1 MAENDKS
8 DQITSGGSKQ
18 NQQIDNPKAQ
28 DVLLPDTIS
37 LIQFLFYQIEA
48 LINNVASD
56 SKTHDSREEGYWA
69 KNHVWQISG
78 ILGTFILSAITIIVL
93 ICTLLAVDRYTNEAH
108 TANTLT
114 KQILDANTRAYIQIT
129 PNGDPSRTRIQAGKT
144 LAIGA
149 YLYNWGK
156 QPARTSAQGITRYSR
171 TRLANGAGE
180 GLRKL
185 PDYYIWPG
193 TYVNG
198 VQSGGDYIRPESL
211 ESLTDGDITDI
222 KAKRGWIYIE
232 VEVRY
237 GNGYITRICDEYPL
251 QTNDPLFMD
260 FELCSDPQS
269 NCTDNDCK
277 Q

>member
-1 MAENDKS
+1 MAEDDKS

-18 NQQIDNPKAQ
+18 DQQIDNPKAQ

-37 LIQFLFYQIEA
+37 LIQFLFYRIEA

-129 PNGDPSRTRIQAGKT
+129 PNGDPSRTEFK
-144 LAIGA
+144 LAKLSLWELTFTIGA
-149 YLYNWGK
+149 NSLR
-156 QPARTSAQGITRYSR
+156 ARRHK
-171 TRLANGAGE
+171 E
-180 GLRKL
+180 
-185 PDYYIWPG
+185 
-193 TYVNG
+193 
-198 VQSGGDYIRPESL
+198 
-211 ESLTDGDITDI
+211 
-222 KAKRGWIYIE
+222 
-232 VEVRY
+232 
-237 GNGYITRICDEYPL
+237 
-251 QTNDPLFMD
+251 
-260 FELCSDPQS
+260 
-269 NCTDNDCK
+269 
-277 Q
+277 